1 MPGPVLLVIDTQ
13 EGFTRKG
20 SLASEHTTAA
30 IPRIVHV
37 AERERGAGTP
47 IIFTKDTHREGD
59 PEFEMFPPHC
69 LEGTEEHEL
78 VEELRPLER
87 DAHEIVHKSRY
98 SAFHGTDLDAL
109 LEKLDPDEVRVAGVC
124 TDICVL
130 HTVADLRNRD
140 YRVLVHRDAVETF
153 DAPGHDHAD
162 VNRWALSH
170 IENILG
176 AQVV

>member
-13 EGFTRKG
+13 EGFTRQG
-20 SLASEHTTAA
+20 NLASETCTRAV
-30 IPRIVHV
+30 PRILAV
-37 AERERGAGTP
+37 ADEARRAGTP
-47 IIFTKDTHREGD
+47 IVFTKDTHREGD
-59 PEFEMFPPHC
+59 PEFEIFPPHC
-69 LEGTEEHEL
+69 LEGSEEHEL

-87 DAHEIVHKSRY
+87 DAHEVVHKSRY
-98 SAFHGTDLDAL
+98 SAFHGTELEAL
-109 LEKLDPDEVRVAGVC
+109 LAKLRPDEVHVAGLC

-140 YRVLVHRDAVETF
+140 HRVVVRGDAVETF
-153 DAPGHDHAD
+153 DRPGHDHAE

-170 IENILG
+170 IQNILG

>member
-1 MPGPVLLVIDTQ
+1 MPRPVLLVIDTQ

-20 SLASEHTTAA
+20 NLASETCTRA
-30 IPRIVHV
+30 IPRIRAV
-37 AERERGAGTP
+37 AEEARRAGTP
-47 IIFTKDTHREGD
+47 IVFTKDTHRGGD

-69 LEGTEEHEL
+69 LEGTDEHDL

-87 DAHEIVHKSRY
+87 DAHEVVHKSRY
-98 SAFHGTDLDAL
+98 SAFHGTELEAL
-109 LEKLDPDEVRVAGVC
+109 LEKLDPDEVHVVGLC

-140 YRVLVHRDAVETF
+140 YRVVVHRDAVETF

-176 AQVV
+176 AEVA